1 MCAVVNW
8 RPSPGVA
15 RTRVFHIHGSE
26 DRVLPVALAKP
37 DVAVPGGSHALPL
50 FHAAAVNAF
59 IADVVRSVA
68 GWRTEGKP
76 TRQAPERST
85 L

>member
-15 RTRVFHIHGSE
+15 RVRVFHVHGSE

-37 DVAVPGGSHALPL
+37 DVVVPGGSHALPL
-50 FHAAAVNAF
+50 FHATAVNEF
-59 IADVVRSVA
+59 IAKVVR
-68 GWRTEGKP
+68 
-76 TRQAPERST
+76 T
-85 L
+85 LASSGG